1 MMEALAPARRRGVE
15 LLDHPD
21 SDPVVAL
28 RSLADIGR
36 CNRLFG
42 GTSAVLAEMR
52 PEIRAARGRGQA
64 LSVLD
69 VGTGLG
75 DIPASVRRVARGMGV
90 EIVTYGVEVSATL
103 AAAARAASGQAVAAD
118 ALALPFATGSVDV
131 VTCSQ
136 LLHHFGERD
145 ALRLLGELERV
156 ARRRVIVAD
165 LRRSW
170 AAAAGVWLVSWL
182 LGFHPV
188 SRHDGVVSVLRGF
201 RSNELAAVVER
212 ATGRRPDTRDRRGFR
227 VTASWSPA

>member
-1 MMEALAPARRRGVE
+1 MEALAPARRRGVE

-28 RSLADIGR
+28 RSLGDIGR

-75 DIPASVRRVARGMGV
+75 DIPASVRNMGREMGV

-118 ALALPFATGSVDV
+118 ALALPFATDSVDV

-136 LLHHFGERD
+136 LLHHFGEHD

-156 ARRRVIVAD
+156 ARHRVIVAD

-188 SRHDGVVSVLRGF
+188 SRHDGVVSELRGF
-201 RSNELAAVVER
+201 RMNELAAVVER

>member
-1 MMEALAPARRRGVE
+1 MEALAPARRRGVE

-42 GTSAVLAEMR
+42 GASAVLAEMR

-75 DIPASVRRVARGMGV
+75 DIPASVRRVGRGMGV

-103 AAAARAASGQAVAAD
+103 AGAARAASGQAVAGD

-188 SRHDGVVSVLRGF
+188 SRHDGVVSVFRGF
-201 RSNELAAVVER
+201 RMNELAAVVER